1 MGFNWDVFGN
11 RNTQFRGGTGI
22 FTGKPA
28 YVWISNQIGNT
39 GVLTGFE
46 SIDNT
51 TARPF
56 NPNTERYKPA
66 TVTGAP
72 ASSFELALTDP
83 NFKFPQVWRTSIGV
97 DQRLPGGWVGT
108 IEYLYSQDVN
118 GTYYINANLTSP
130 NATYA
135 GADGRP
141 RWVGSNRINPSVA
154 NAVVLK
160 NQNVGTNWNISGSLE
175 RTYRAGLYVKGG
187 YRYGRAWNTVDP
199 GSIAF
204 GSWNNNQHSGNPN
217 NPGVAYSA
225 SSPGHRVFAAG
236 SYTFEWLKALATSV
250 SVVFE
255 AYTNGQA
262 SYTFSGDA
270 NADGG
275 TSNDLI
281 YIPRDQSE
289 MNFQQYTSGSG
300 ATARTFTSAEQAAAW
315 EAYISQDAYLSQHR
329 GEYAVRGSV
338 FLPMVFRTD
347 LSVSQDVF
355 KNIAGRRNSLQF
367 RVDIANFGNLLNS
380 DWGVGQRLINAQPLT
395 NPSADAAGRLQYR
408 LRAVNNELMSKSL
421 ETTAGFSDVY
431 SVMFS
436 LRYQF

>member
-1 MGFNWDVFGN
+1 M
-11 RNTQFRGGTGI
+11 
-22 FTGKPA
+22 
-28 YVWISNQIGNT
+28 
-39 GVLTGFE
+39 LTGFE
-46 SIDNT
+46 TVTNT

-56 NPNTERYKPA
+56 SPDTERYKP
-66 TVTGAP
+66 TNVTGAP

-83 NFKFPQVWRTSIGV
+83 NFKFPQVWRTSLGV

-108 IEYLYSQDVN
+108 FEYLYSKDVN
-118 GTYYINANLTSP
+118 GVYYINANLPNP
-130 NATYA
+130 NAAYV
-135 GADGRP
+135 GADTRP
-141 RWVGSNRINPSVA
+141 RWVGTNRINSTVS
-154 NAVVLK
+154 NAVVMK
-160 NQNVGTNWNISGSLE
+160 NQDVGTNWNVSGSLE

-204 GSWNNNQHSGNPN
+204 GSWNNNQHSSNPN
-217 NPGVAYSA
+217 LPGVAYSA

-236 SYTFEWLKALATSV
+236 TYTFEWLKALSTSV
-250 SVVFE
+250 SVFFE
-255 AYTNGQA
+255 GYTQGNT

-270 NADGG
+270 NGDGG
-275 TSNDLI
+275 TSNDLL

-289 MNFQQYTSGSG
+289 MNFQTYASGGVTYT
-300 ATARTFTSAEQAAAW
+300 AAEQAAAW
-315 EAYISQDAYLSQHR
+315 DSYIAQDAYLSQHR
-329 GEYAVRGSV
+329 GEYAVRGAV

-347 LSVSQDVF
+347 MSISQDVF

-380 DWGVGQRLINAQPLT
+380 DWGVGQRLINTQPLT
-395 NPSADAAGRLQYR
+395 TPAADLTGRLGYR
-408 LRAVNNELMSKSL
+408 LRAVNNKLMTTSL
-421 ETTAGFSDVY
+421 ESTAGFSDVY

>member
-1 MGFNWDVFGN
+1 
-11 RNTQFRGGTGI
+11 
-22 FTGKPA
+22 
-28 YVWISNQIGNT
+28 
-39 GVLTGFE
+39 
-46 SIDNT
+46 
-51 TARPF
+51 
-56 NPNTERYKPA
+56 
-66 TVTGAP
+66 
-72 ASSFELALTDP
+72 
-83 NFKFPQVWRTSIGV
+83 
-97 DQRLPGGWVGT
+97 
-108 IEYLYSQDVN
+108 
-118 GTYYINANLTSP
+118 
-130 NATYA
+130 
-135 GADGRP
+135 
-141 RWVGSNRINPSVA
+141 
-154 NAVVLK
+154 VLK

-175 RTYRAGLYVKGG
+175 RTYRAGLYIKGG

-225 SSPGHRVFAAG
+225 SSPGHRIFAAG

-255 AYTNGQA
+255 GYTNGQA

-270 NADGG
+270 NGDGG
-275 TSNDLI
+275 TSNDLL

-289 MNFQQYTSGSG
+289 MNFQQYSSTVAGV
-300 ATARTFTSAEQAAAW
+300 AKTFTPAEQAAAW
-315 EAYISQDAYLSQHR
+315 EAYIQQDDYLSQHR
-329 GEYAVRGSV
+329 GEYAVRGAV
-338 FLPMVFRTD
+338 FLPLVFRTD

-380 DWGVGQRLINAQPLT
+380 DWGVGQRLVNAQPLLVPT
-395 NPSADAAGRLQYR
+395 SAQGGPADASGRAQYR
-408 LRAVNNELMSKSL
+408 LRAINNELMTKSL